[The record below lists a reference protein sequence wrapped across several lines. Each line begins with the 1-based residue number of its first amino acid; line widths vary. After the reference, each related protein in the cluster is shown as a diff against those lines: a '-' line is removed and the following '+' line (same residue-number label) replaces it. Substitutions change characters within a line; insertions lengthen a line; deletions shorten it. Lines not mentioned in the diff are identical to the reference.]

1 MAGFIPAIFVLIF
14 NHHFVYGVKMI
25 REERLKKIA
34 SLSEKIEKT
43 KGAVLLLPELKV
55 SEALKYHI
63 DNRIKLASNVFRI
76 HSSEYLSLFNE
87 ARRLWKMGALA
98 VCEEDEWLLGTDIGK
113 TAMLDGVEVPLD
125 LPIEVDDDESF
136 YTKVAAKG
144 GKKKRHGRLNS
155 PRRIGKGDPGYG
167 KKKFIVHVKNPATG
181 NVKTITF
188 GDANLSVKANNPERR
203 KSFLARHNC
212 DNPGPKTSARY
223 WSCNLHRYKKQ
234 LGLKFEGRW

>member
-1 MAGFIPAIFVLIF
+1 M
-14 NHHFVYGVKMI
+14 K
-25 REERLKKIA
+25 RSERLQKIA
-34 SLSEKIEKT
+34 SLSEKIEQS
-43 KGAVLLLPELKV
+43 KGAVLLIPELEV
-55 SEALKYHI
+55 SAALKYHL
-63 DNRIKLASNVFRI
+63 DNRIKLASNAFRI

-87 ARRLWKMGALA
+87 ARELWKRGSLA
-98 VCEEDEWLLGTDIGK
+98 VCEEDEWLLNTDIGK
-113 TAMLDGVEVPLD
+113 TAMLDGVEVLLD
-125 LPIEVDDDESF
+125 VPMEIDDDES
-136 YTKVAAKG
+136 YYVKTAAT
-144 GKKKRHGRLNS
+144 KKKKGHGRLNS

-167 KKKFIVHVKNPATG
+167 KKKFIVHVKNPSTG

-212 DNPGPKTSARY
+212 DNPGPKTGARY

>member
-1 MAGFIPAIFVLIF
+1 MNRL
-14 NHHFVYGVKMI
+14 
-25 REERLKKIA
+25 ERLEKIA
-34 SLSEKIEKT
+34 SLTNKIEIS
-43 KGAVLLLPELKV
+43 KGAVLLIPELQV
-55 SEALKYHI
+55 SAALRYHL
-63 DNRIKLASNVFRI
+63 DNRIKLASNTFRI

-87 ARRLWKMGALA
+87 ARDLWKMGALA

-113 TAMLDGVEVPLD
+113 TAMLNGVEVPLD
-125 LPIEVDDDESF
+125 LPIEIDDDES
-136 YTKVAAKG
+136 YYVKTAAD
-144 GKKKRHGRLNS
+144 KKKKKGHGRLNS
-155 PRRIGKGDPGYG
+155 PRRIGKNDPGHG

-212 DNPGPKTSARY
+212 DNPGPKTGARY

>member
-1 MAGFIPAIFVLIF
+1 M
-14 NHHFVYGVKMI
+14 N
-25 REERLKKIA
+25 RTERLVKIA
-34 SLSEKIEKT
+34 SLSDRIEKS
-43 KGAVLLLPELKV
+43 KGAVLLIPQLQV
-55 SEALKYHI
+55 SEALRYHI
-63 DNRIKLASNVFRI
+63 DNKIKLASNAFRI
-76 HSSEYLSLFNE
+76 HSSEYLNLFNE
-87 ARRLWKMGALA
+87 ARDLWKRGALA
-98 VCEEDEWLLGTDIGK
+98 VCEEDEWFLNTDIGK
-113 TAMLDGVEVPLD
+113 TAMVDGVEVLLD
-125 LPIEVDDDESF
+125 VPMEVDDDES
-136 YTKVAAKG
+136 YYVKTAAAK
-144 GKKKRHGRLNS
+144 KKKSPGRLNS

-212 DNPGPKTSARY
+212 DNPGPKTGARY

>member
-1 MAGFIPAIFVLIF
+1 MKRL
-14 NHHFVYGVKMI
+14 
-25 REERLKKIA
+25 ERLQKIA
-34 SLSEKIEKT
+34 SLSEKIEQS
-43 KGAVLLLPELKV
+43 KGAVLLIPELEV
-55 SEALKYHI
+55 SAALKYHL
-63 DNRIKLASNVFRI
+63 DNRIKLASNAFRI

-87 ARRLWKMGALA
+87 ARELWKRGSLA
-98 VCEEDEWLLGTDIGK
+98 VCEEDEWLLNTDIGK
-113 TAMLDGVEVPLD
+113 TAMLDGVEVLLD
-125 LPIEVDDDESF
+125 VPMEIDDDES
-136 YTKVAAKG
+136 YYVKTAAAK
-144 GKKKRHGRLNS
+144 KKKSPGRLNS

-167 KKKFIVHVKNPATG
+167 KKKFIVHVKNPSTG

-212 DNPGPKTSARY
+212 DNPGPKTGARY